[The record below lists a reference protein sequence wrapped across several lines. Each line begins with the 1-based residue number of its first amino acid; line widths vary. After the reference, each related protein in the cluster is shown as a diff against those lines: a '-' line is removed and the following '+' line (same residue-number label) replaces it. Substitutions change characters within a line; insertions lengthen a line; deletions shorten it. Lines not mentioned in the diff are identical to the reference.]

1 MLPRDANDTP
11 FQALHPLDGSLQTVA
26 ADSGAPETTVAG
38 VATPFA
44 ASSKAVAVK
53 VIGANTAHVRLGDD
67 EAEATEDDLPLVAG
81 DGWFHLSLYGIGA
94 DGSAKPKATH
104 LSVFA
109 AGGAVTVKV
118 VEFN

>member
-1 MLPRDANDTP
+1 MLPRDASNAP

-26 ADSGAPETTVAG
+26 ADSGAPETTVSG

-44 ASSKAVAVK
+44 ASTKAVAVK
-53 VIGANTAHVRLGDD
+53 VIGANTAHIRLGDD

-81 DGWFHLSLYGIGA
+81 DGWFHLSLFG
-94 DGSAKPKATH
+94 DGKPTATH
-104 LSVFA
+104 LSIFA